1 MVVAGLATHGSY
13 LKFKLRAAKISPLFL
28 PEVVRLDDQCDVDAA
43 GEGLL
48 QDLQQ
53 GLDGVPLGPAHV
65 HDHREA
71 SLADFFTREKGN
83 THSSP
88 APLATSSGQSPA
100 GRRGSAAFLLVWE
113 GN

>member
-1 MVVAGLATHGSY
+1 MLVAGLATHGSY
-13 LKFKLRAAKISPLFL
+13 LKFKLRTAKVSPLLL
-28 PEVVRLDDQCDVDAA
+28 PKVVRLDDECDVDAA

-53 GLDGVPLGPAHV
+53 RLDGVPLGPAHV

-83 THSSP
+83 TRSSR
-88 APLATSSGQSPA
+88 AARASFSGQSPA
-100 GRRGSAAFLLVWE
+100 GRC
-113 GN
+113 